1 MLPDK
6 VGSFPV
12 GLVKQLVSLTRFE
25 ELVQYAYDH
34 FDSLYHGW
42 QDDLADEFD
51 KWKLQNSVGQGLV
64 EYALILVLVTIV
76 VLVITSL
83 LGPAVGNV
91 F

>member
-34 FDSLYHGW
+34 FDALYHGW
-42 QDDLADEFD
+42 QDDLADEFG
-51 KWKLQNSVGQGLV
+51 KWKQMQTGQGLV
-64 EYALILVLVTIV
+64 EYTLILVLVAIV
-76 VLVITSL
+76 VLVITSRL
-83 LGPAVGNV
+83 APAVGNV